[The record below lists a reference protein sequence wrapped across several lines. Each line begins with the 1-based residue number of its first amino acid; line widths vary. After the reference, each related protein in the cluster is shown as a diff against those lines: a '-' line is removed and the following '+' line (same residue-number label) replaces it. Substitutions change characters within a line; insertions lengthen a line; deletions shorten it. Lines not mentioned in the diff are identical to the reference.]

1 MEFYLAQVFGALAWI
16 LLFISYYKN
25 GNNKLLYLQI
35 LSCVFFALNYG
46 FLGAYTGIC
55 VVLFEMVRD
64 YLYVKVKDPM
74 KVFYISLVLYTLIAI
89 FSYDGFLSLFSV
101 LASLSDAYALTKKN
115 RKVII
120 LGIVTYSLWLVYDIN
135 YASYSTLVAET
146 LLIISNIIILMR
158 YKYAYLKSESLV
170 FSRGMSINT
179 KLVDE
184 FSKLD
189 SSNFDEEYNWSKE
202 KFNAVV
208 KNKKTDII
216 YIHDEDDI
224 IGYIHFIKINENKFN
239 KMINQKEY
247 TDVHRDEMK
256 KFIKKKSNY
265 LNINSI
271 SIRLTYQNKK
281 TVALV
286 SKFIKEYVVR
296 KNRIGYSIKGIVG
309 VANSEFENAVYK
321 SMKMKC
327 DTEEPNDFYVYYLK
341 DDKLKEYLG

>member
-1 MEFYLAQVFGALAWI
+1 MKNYVQICNSNPDTKWIDAETWRSYL
-16 LLFISYYKN
+16 
-25 GNNKLLYLQI
+25 
-35 LSCVFFALNYG
+35 
-46 FLGAYTGIC
+46 
-55 VVLFEMVRD
+55 
-64 YLYVKVKDPM
+64 
-74 KVFYISLVLYTLIAI
+74 
-89 FSYDGFLSLFSV
+89 
-101 LASLSDAYALTKKN
+101 
-115 RKVII
+115 
-120 LGIVTYSLWLVYDIN
+120 
-135 YASYSTLVAET
+135 LVAEVLGVT
-146 LLIISNIIILMR
+146 EAVR
-158 YKYAYLKSESLV
+158 Q
-170 FSRGMSINT
+170 
-179 KLVDE
+179 
-184 FSKLD
+184 
-189 SSNFDEEYNWSKE
+189 
-202 KFNAVV
+202 KFNAVI

-296 KNRIGYSIKGIVG
+296 KNRMGYSIKGIVG

-327 DTEEPNDFYVYYLK
+327 DTEEQNDFYVYYLK